1 MYFQAF
7 RREAPPAIPQ
17 EVMFTVEYLVSQIL
31 TTADRAFLQA
41 ALEQRRLAEALFEE
55 LDFFGQVPRRYM
67 PEVKTYLI
75 TREGPLREVAQRIV
89 EEPDNK
95 ALREQLCH
103 PVSL

>member
-31 TTADRAFLQA
+31 TTAD
-41 ALEQRRLAEALFEE
+41 
-55 LDFFGQVPRRYM
+55 
-67 PEVKTYLI
+67 
-75 TREGPLREVAQRIV
+75 QRIV

-103 PVSL
+103 PVSLPPA